1 LARHDRS
8 DHFDTADRTDPVLAH
23 EPIEKSELALPIDPI
38 DINDP
43 TEPIDRIEPS
53 E

>member
-1 LARHDRS
+1 LDAAERI
-8 DHFDTADRTDPVLAH
+8 DPVLAH

-38 DINDP
+38 DMNDP
-43 TEPIDRIEPS
+43 TDPIERIEPS

>member
-1 LARHDRS
+1 LDA
-8 DHFDTADRTDPVLAH
+8 AERTDPVLAQ

-38 DINDP
+38 DMNDP
-43 TEPIDRIEPS
+43 TDPIDRIEPS